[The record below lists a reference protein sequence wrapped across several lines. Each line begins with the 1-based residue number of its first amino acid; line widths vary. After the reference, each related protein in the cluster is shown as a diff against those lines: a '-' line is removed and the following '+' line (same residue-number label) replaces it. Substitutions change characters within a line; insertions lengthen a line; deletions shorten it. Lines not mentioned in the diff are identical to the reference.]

1 MNDDLAARL
10 HDATLW
16 VLSFAAGVGLI
27 QGGWA
32 IAGGKYRVKLVSSG
46 TAATAGANFCLDL
59 SPLEV
64 GDLMALLARGHGD
77 LHEAKWGNDLL
88 GAMEDLAELI
98 PWWEVKP

>member
-1 MNDDLAARL
+1 MNDDLAGRL

-32 IAGGKYRVKLVSSG
+32 IAGGKYRVKFGSSG
-46 TAATAGANFCLDL
+46 ADFYLDL

>member
-1 MNDDLAARL
+1 MNDDLAGRL

-32 IAGGKYRVKLVSSG
+32 IAGGKYRVKFGSSG
-46 TAATAGANFCLDL
+46 GATFNAALFLDL
-59 SPLEV
+59 CPIEV
-64 GDLMALLARGHGD
+64 GELVAALARGHGD

-88 GAMEDLAELI
+88 NAMEDLAELI